1 MRRRAIPCDMR
12 ALPLVLALAFLPK
25 MNQPVAAQ
33 EAAGRPAYQS
43 SRFDEDWSALRD
55 PAKRTDPFDPIKFI
69 PLTADGSWYMTLG
82 GELREIDPKDEPRYS
97 ATYEIESPD
106 VLTTPEWAEAV
117 EQGRWPSEVRPY
129 TRNRRHTLHRIMSIE

>member
-1 MRRRAIPCDMR
+1 MAQQARYLFTASMDVDPDKEALFNEVYDTEHVPLLSRVPGVIAVQRLVREPCTIAI
-12 ALPLVLALAFLPK
+12 
-25 MNQPVAAQ
+25 
-33 EAAGRPAYQS
+33 
-43 SRFDEDWSALRD
+43 
-55 PAKRTDPFDPIKFI
+55 
-69 PLTADGSWYMTLG
+69 G
-82 GELREIDPKDEPRYS
+82 GELREIDPKDEHRYS